1 MKLLDL
7 IIVWEG
13 MSQVTAHYS
22 RNADGSVRLINR
34 GYAEESGSWEEVEGK
49 AVFVNDENTGH
60 LKVSFF
66 GPFYSSYVVFEMS
79 DNHSYSYVTE
89 NTSD

>member
-1 MKLLDL
+1 
-7 IIVWEG
+7 
-13 MSQVTAHYS
+13 
-22 RNADGSVRLINR
+22 
-34 GYAEESGSWEEVEGK
+34 VEGK